1 MSFLIKSP
9 YPETAPLPTVI
20 GGTAVFYTFPSLSQS
35 IAIPS
40 GYQAGDLLCLYV
52 VVRGYSAANSAN
64 HTISTSGWSM
74 ASSQHNT
81 TVNAGVY
88 TYYKTGVSGEAAPTV
103 TFVSAYHTR
112 VILVCY
118 RNATVLENPQASL
131 IYDASSPFAVTAR
144 TPSSPGLLALVGT
157 GYRLNTQTA
166 PGAQTITP
174 STLSGATF
182 NSPVAG
188 TAWVA
193 HVEAPT
199 VATYGAWSV
208 TYATFSSNQIAN
220 VLEIR

>member
-1 MSFLIKSP
+1 MSHLMRVP
-9 YPETAPLPTVI
+9 YPDSVQLPEVI

-35 IAIPS
+35 LAIPS

-52 VVRGYSAANSAN
+52 VVRGYSATASAN
-64 HTISTSGWSM
+64 HSISTSGWST

-81 TVNAGVY
+81 TINAGVY
-88 TYYKTGVSGEAAPTV
+88 TYYKTGASGETAPTV
-103 TFVSAYHTR
+103 TFVSAYFAR
-112 VILVCY
+112 VFLVCY
-118 RNATVLENPQASL
+118 RNATVLEKPQASL
-131 IYDASSPFAVTAR
+131 IYDATSPFAVTAR
-144 TPSSPGLLALVGT
+144 TTSSPGLLALIGT
-157 GYRLNTQTA
+157 GYRLNTQTS

-182 NSPVAG
+182 YSPVAG

-199 VATYGAWSV
+199 AATYGAWSV